1 MEFFATVV
9 VIAAFAAFITYKVT
23 KRTKGGS
30 GGGSIRDQQDTGNKI
45 ER

>member
-1 MEFFATVV
+1 METFAVIV
-9 VIAAFAAFITYKVT
+9 VIAAFAAFITYKVM
-23 KRTKGGS
+23 KRTKG